1 MQVNV
6 VDVSS
11 LNTHAAKNGRTYQSI
26 EVMYKND
33 QNQAQSKKLMSF
45 ANPSVFKA
53 AQSWEKGDVVHV
65 STEKD
70 ANGYW
75 QWTAVGNADSVQD
88 VRISEDAP
96 TQAKQ
101 SATPTRVTGSNYE
114 TKEERADRQV
124 LIVRQS
130 SLSNAVGTLAI
141 AGGKATANDVI
152 SLAKLYEGYV
162 LGGPSEQPSNSD
174 IHELEEDLSFL

>member
-26 EVMYKND
+26 EVMYKN
-33 QNQAQSKKLMSF
+33 
-45 ANPSVFKA
+45 
-53 AQSWEKGDVVHV
+53 
-65 STEKD
+65 
-70 ANGYW
+70 
-75 QWTAVGNADSVQD
+75 NADSVQD
-88 VRISEDAP
+88 VRISEDAS

-101 SATPTRVTGSNYE
+101 SAAPTRVTGSNYE